1 MRAGLRGRSGGST
14 ARGGAARA
22 GAALAAGALLVST
35 LAACGSGDDDEAATA
50 SASTSA
56 SAGSTDSTSSDGAA
70 EQAGEGE
77 VRCRFG
83 EDPQGVAGD
92 VRVDMPAAVQPA
104 EGTVGVTFTIN
115 GGEIPMTLDR
125 ASAPCTVAGVVSLV
139 EAGYYDDTP
148 CHRITVPQGP
158 QGLAVLQCGDPTG
171 QGTGGPGF
179 MIQDEPPTG
188 LGAAAVPGA
197 SLYPRGTVAMAKT
210 AYPDSAGS
218 QFFLVY
224 ADSALPPEYA
234 VLGKVDESGM
244 AALDAIAD
252 AGARSDDPSSPDNQ
266 VPRDTVTISKAVVG

>member
-1 MRAGLRGRSGGST
+1 MRAGLMGRPGGST
-14 ARGGAARA
+14 GRKGAVRT
-22 GAALAAGALLVST
+22 GAVLAAGALLVGG

-50 SASTSA
+50 SSSTSA
-56 SAGSTDSTSSDGAA
+56 SAAASSSDPTSEEAA
-70 EQAGEGE
+70 DGR
-77 VRCRFG
+77 VNCRYG
-83 EDPQGVAGD
+83 EDPQGAAGD
-92 VRVDMPAAVQPA
+92 VKVDIPAADQPA
-104 EGTVGVTFTIN
+104 EGTTDVTFTIN

-139 EAGYYDDTP
+139 EAGYYDNTP
-148 CHRITVPQGP
+148 CHRITVPQG
-158 QGLAVLQCGDPTG
+158 QEGLAVLQCGDPTG

-179 MIQDEPPTG
+179 MIQDEQPTD
-188 LGAAAVPGA
+188 LGPASMQGA

-210 AYPDSAGS
+210 AMPDSAGS

-252 AGARSDDPSSPDNQ
+252 AGARSDDPSSPDSQ
-266 VPRDTVTISKAVVG
+266 VPRDEVLISKAVVS